1 MVRILFITM
10 QPFICLFFGK
20 GVFCQSMTCQIM
32 LCLLQGSF
40 PDGDTAEDGYH
51 GVAPVT
57 AFPPQNNYGTQA
69 YITKHYKQDR
79 VLYMLNMTRYDVL
92 SQDCMICWVMFGS
105 GRLPVLLRLR
115 SCMFC
120 VERHGL
126 TQLMDQPITGHVSPP
141 GQFQLPLIK
150 CSSNILFFYIL
161 STSSVPLQTHF
172 IIVVYFSFYLGFMC
186 RMGNTPDS
194 ASDNLGFR
202 CASDI
207 KIKKQSKSK
216 GKTEL

>member
-10 QPFICLFFGK
+10 QPFLCLFFGK
-20 GVFCQSMTCQIM
+20 GVFCQSMMCQIM

-79 VLYMLNMTRYDVL
+79 VLHMLNMTRYDVL

-115 SCMFC
+115 SCMSC

-150 CSSNILFFYIL
+150 CSSNILFFL
-161 STSSVPLQTHF
+161 HF
-172 IIVVYFSFYLGFMC
+172 IYFLCTFIDTLHHCGLFLLLPWLYVQNGKHARFSVGQFGFSLC
-186 RMGNTPDS
+186 
-194 ASDNLGFR
+194 FR
-202 CASDI
+202 HQD
-207 KIKKQSKSK
+207 Q
-216 GKTEL
+216 KTEQEQRKN